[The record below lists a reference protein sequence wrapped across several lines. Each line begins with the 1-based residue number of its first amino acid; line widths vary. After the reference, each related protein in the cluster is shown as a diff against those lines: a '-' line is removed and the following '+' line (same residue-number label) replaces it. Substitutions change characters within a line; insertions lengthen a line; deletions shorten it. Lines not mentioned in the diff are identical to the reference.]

1 MLISLSTLCLFSSW
15 SRSHYYISLA
25 FGNCFIQTPKWH
37 QSESMVNS
45 TCINLAQSIIFLNIT
60 HCQAVSTISKFYH
73 VIGHAFITQWV
84 ILIFI
89 NYFSAN
95 QNLYNYAK
103 WMYNIMK
110 YTCNT
115 KVWHAAIFGRQWFS
129 QNDNFQCYPLV
140 HVIFIYRY
148 MYEEIF
154 DFCLYNLGERFPNK
168 T

>member
-1 MLISLSTLCLFSSW
+1 MLAIFIILYIMLISLSTLCLFSSW

-84 ILIFI
+84 ILILSTI
-89 NYFSAN
+89 SQPIRICTTMLNECII
-95 QNLYNYAK
+95 L
-103 WMYNIMK
+103 WNI
-110 YTCNT
+110 
-115 KVWHAAIFGRQWFS
+115 
-129 QNDNFQCYPLV
+129 
-140 HVIFIYRY
+140 HVIPRCDMLPSLVDSGFLRMTISNVFLSY
-148 MYEEIF
+148 M
-154 DFCLYNLGERFPNK
+154 
-168 T
+168 